1 MPSQTLSLDLNR
13 LGPCLRGSSKLKLS
27 RIEESGTAGGLTS
40 TFSDENEEALKKEK
54 PKSGLSAAEVVV
66 SSWSYGADPNYP
78 HCPKP
83 SGHACQRDMP
93 KSGGGREGSVL
104 K

>member
-1 MPSQTLSLDLNR
+1 MLLKAAGGKWGKL
-13 LGPCLRGSSKLKLS
+13 LFLFLRELSKLIIFKFELKARLDES
-27 RIEESGTAGGLTS
+27 EE
-40 TFSDENEEALKKEK
+40 EEEALKKEK

-83 SGHACQRDMP
+83 SGHACQSDMP
-93 KSGGGREGSVL
+93 KSGGGIRP